1 MNGWAEYEI
10 GRQHHEEIQ
19 HEVATA
25 RLEKLA
31 HATREPRPEV
41 GGRVDGW
48 AECENGRQPHEEI
61 QHEVATARLEKLAHA
76 NREPRPYV
84 VRDLSW
90 ELARYLDTEGFSAS
104 ASATSRSGE
113 RLR

>member
-10 GRQHHEEIQ
+10 GRQHREEIR

-31 HATREPRPEV
+31 
-41 GGRVDGW
+41 RV
-48 AECENGRQPHEEI
+48 
-61 QHEVATARLEKLAHA
+61 

-90 ELARYLDTEGFSAS
+90 ELARYLDTEGF
-104 ASATSRSGE
+104 
-113 RLR
+113 